1 MKFSELTGR
10 LLLAT
15 PSLKDPNFSD
25 GVILLCHHDEHGS
38 MGLLVNRP
46 QDITVGSVL
55 KDMHLIRNEGS
66 EQAIFEGG
74 PVEPFR
80 GFVLHD
86 GWQVY
91 DSTLVVTPEI
101 HLTTSKDILEEIAH
115 NAGPEHYLL
124 ILGYTG
130 WDAGQLEDEINR
142 NDWLV
147 APASNDL
154 LFHAPAEARWMLG
167 AQSMGVD
174 RLQLSSQIGHA

>member
-1 MKFSELTGR
+1 MKFSELTGQ

-15 PSLKDPNFSD
+15 PSLQDPHFSD
-25 GVILLCHHDEHGS
+25 GVVLLCHHDENGS

-55 KDMHLIRNEGS
+55 RDMELTRSEES
-66 EQAIFEGG
+66 EQSVFEGG

-86 GWQVY
+86 GWYVY

-101 HLTTSKDILEEIAH
+101 HLTTSRDVLEDIARH
-115 NAGPEHYLL
+115 AGPEHYML
-124 ILGYTG
+124 ILGYAG
-130 WDAGQLEDEINR
+130 WEAGQLEEEVNR

-154 LFHAPAEARWMLG
+154 LFFAPAESRWGMGAR
-167 AQSMGVD
+167 SMGVNKA
-174 RLQLSSQIGHA
+174 QLSSQIGHA